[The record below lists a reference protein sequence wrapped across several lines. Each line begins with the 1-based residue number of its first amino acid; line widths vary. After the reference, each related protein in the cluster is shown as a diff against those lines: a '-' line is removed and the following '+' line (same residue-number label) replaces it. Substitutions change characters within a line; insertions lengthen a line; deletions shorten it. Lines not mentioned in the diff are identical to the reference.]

1 MQQEIFCIVAGQRS
15 GTTAL
20 RSLLSGTGRFADL
33 GEIFDTSTMA
43 QPELFFGY
51 CRRQKIGIADILSG
65 PDAERLCKDYVGMLR
80 GLSVGKHLLIDVKF
94 NSWGEMRMPWTFL
107 HQEPFFLSQLKWRGA
122 KFVFVWR
129 KDIVAQVLSDRVS
142 EKLGK
147 WHNITPADAVAPFAL
162 DVDRIRRRAE
172 LLCQSERY
180 FFRNMRNTKNVAVL
194 CYETLFDEK
203 GFLAPAARTK
213 LASLAGE
220 PLVFAEEPLY
230 RRNDIDKRAL
240 VTNYDEIAAAIR
252 DAAAEYR
259 DRALL
264 TGDIHTS

>member
-33 GEIFDTSTMA
+33 GEIFDTATVS
-43 QPELFFGY
+43 QPESFFGY
-51 CRRQKIGIADILSG
+51 CRRHNIGIADILSG
-65 PDAERLCKDYVGMLR
+65 PDAERLCREYIGILR

-107 HQEPFFLSQLKWRGA
+107 HQEPFFLSQLKWRDA

-129 KDIVAQVLSDRVS
+129 RDIVAQVLSDRVS
-142 EKLGK
+142 DKLGK
-147 WHNITPADAVAPFAL
+147 WHNITAADAVAPFEL
-162 DVDRIRRRAE
+162 EVEKIRRRAV

-180 FFRNMRNTKNVAVL
+180 FFQNMRNTKNVAML

-203 GFLAPAARTK
+203 GSLGSATRAK
-213 LASLAGE
+213 LERLAGE
-220 PLVFAEEPLY
+220 TLVFPDEGLY

-240 VTNYDEIAAAIR
+240 IANYAQVVAAIQEAASAHR
-252 DAAAEYR
+252 DPMLASRTE
-259 DRALL
+259 
-264 TGDIHTS
+264 I